1 MKKHFSIFAA
11 GLALATACAVPAV
24 AGPGIAD
31 GAAKFIGNITQSN
44 TAPGP
49 NDQFTQLWN
58 QATAENGCKWGSIE
72 GSRGRF
78 NWAGCDAA
86 YNWAKNNGGHF
97 KFHALLWGGQY
108 PGWLE
113 SLSVDETKKAITT
126 WFDAVKAHYPDLEMI
141 DVANEAIR
149 TGNGQYHSGYTRT
162 KIIPALGGDNN
173 GDYAFLTTAFK
184 MARER
189 WPKAILIYNDYNT
202 IQWHVDQGINLINT
216 IRKNG
221 APVDAYGLQAHDLM
235 SDGGQA
241 GGTGGGGV
249 CMNYNNFVAT
259 MQKIHKETNN
269 FPVLISEY
277 DVPSTDDGIQ
287 KQCYSEQVKYWMEDP
302 YVAGITIWGWIYG
315 QTWLNCNGKANGCSG
330 LVRNGQ
336 DRPALTWMKEYL
348 KNNKGV
354 NATGLATGIT
364 AEPEP
369 QTPFKGTPLAIPGTI
384 QMEDFD
390 IPGVGSGNDS
400 YGDADFENHGDSDYR
415 KDTGVDLYK
424 KSNNRIV
431 VGYNNEGDWL
441 EYTVNVAETGTY
453 TVYAAVAAAGSTS
466 SFQLSMD
473 GKAISE
479 NIAVPA
485 AASGE
490 DNYDDY
496 NKVAFDVNLTQG
508 KHILRFTVTG
518 AWLDIDYMNIV
529 TKGSAD
535 PNPIEKSSSSV
546 ATDPTPASSTSNGIE
561 GGDAIGQGLNFE
573 FATRQDFDIFD
584 MQGAFMGRI
593 GAYSF
598 GQAISFIKDSD
609 VNFAKGVYYIRNK
622 NTKQMHTFRITE

>member
-1 MKKHFSIFAA
+1 MKKHFANFAA
-11 GLALATACAVPAV
+11 GLALAASCAVPAV

-72 GSRGRF
+72 GTRGKF

-369 QTPFKGTPLAIPGTI
+369 QTPFKGSPLAIPGII

-479 NIAVPA
+479 KIAVPA

-529 TKGSAD
+529 AKGEAD

-546 ATDPTPASSTSNGIE
+546 ATDPNPESSSSPIE
-561 GGDAIGQGLNFE
+561 GGDAIRQGLNFE

-584 MQGAFMGRI
+584 MQGTFMGRI

-622 NTKQMHTFRITE
+622 NTKQMHSFRITE

>member
-1 MKKHFSIFAA
+1 MKKYFSIFAA

-72 GSRGRF
+72 GTRGKF

-390 IPGVGSGNDS
+390 IPGIGSGNDS

-546 ATDPTPASSTSNGIE
+546 ATDPNPESSSSPIE